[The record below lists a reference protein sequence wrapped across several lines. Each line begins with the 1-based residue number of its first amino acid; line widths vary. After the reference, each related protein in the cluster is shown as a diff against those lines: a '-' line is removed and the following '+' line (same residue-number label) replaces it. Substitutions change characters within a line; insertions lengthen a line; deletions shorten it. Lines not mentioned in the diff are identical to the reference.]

1 MTEAMYYVLLALCT
15 PLHGYAIMGAIEE
28 LSRGRV
34 VMGPGTLYGILSR
47 MEKEKMIALEEAD
60 GRRKIY
66 KLTSAGREAL
76 RQEYLRLKAMVA
88 DGTTLVEEGDNG

>member
-1 MTEAMYYVLLALCT
+1 
-15 PLHGYAIMGAIEE
+15 
-28 LSRGRV
+28 
-34 VMGPGTLYGILSR
+34 
-47 MEKEKMIALEEAD
+47 MIALEEAD

-88 DGTTLVEEGDNG
+88 DGKTLVEEETMAKKNAESGGSMLTKLRKPRLG